1 MTEMDSGTV
10 RFGATP
16 VAEGGTPVE
25 TWTAWDHTFASL
37 DLKDCPGLTV
47 IAPHPD
53 DETMGLG
60 ATIATLAASGVD
72 VQVVSVSDG
81 GASYPLLS
89 NGARL
94 ELEAVRRAELRRS
107 LGCLGAGEP
116 ITLGMPD
123 GALSQYEQLMA
134 GRIAALLR
142 DFPAGRW
149 CAATWRGD
157 GHPDHE
163 AVGRAAAAAA
173 AQANAVLVEYPVWMW
188 HWAVPGDPAVPW
200 DRARRIELTD
210 EALNAKAVAA
220 ESFSSQISPPS
231 GVDAVLTPAVLQRL
245 LTVGEVVFV

>member
-157 GHPDHE
+157 GHPTTRRWGVPPPQQRPRPTPCSSSTRSGCGIGPCP
-163 AVGRAAAAAA
+163 AIRRCRGTVLAA
-173 AQANAVLVEYPVWMW
+173 
-188 HWAVPGDPAVPW
+188 
-200 DRARRIELTD
+200 
-210 EALNAKAVAA
+210 
-220 ESFSSQISPPS
+220 SS
-231 GVDAVLTPAVLQRL
+231 
-245 LTVGEVVFV
+245 